1 MPLISIV
8 VPCYNEQESLPIFLK
23 ELDCVACSMAKID
36 SNISFEA
43 ILIDDGSKDA
53 TLSVMKEEAAAMH
66 PYAIRWYSFSRNFG
80 KEAGLFAGLQHAKG
94 DYVAT
99 MDADMQD
106 PPSLLPQMY
115 EILQTEDYDNV
126 ATRRTTRDGEP
137 PIRSFFARMFYKII
151 NRISNADI
159 VDGARDFRLM
169 KRPMVDAIV
178 SMGEYNRF
186 SKGIYGWVGFK
197 TKWLPYVN
205 INRVAGETKWSFLTL
220 LLYSIDGIVAF
231 STAPLS
237 IAALTGIVFCL
248 IAIVGF
254 VVILV
259 KTLVWGDPVDG
270 WPSLACLITLFGGM
284 QLLCLGII
292 GEYLAKAYLETK
304 RRPIYIIRES
314 NEESDDTV
322 YQLHVQECS
331 LLRCLFCV
339 FRRAV
344 CCPRRSGAHLPLW
357 RQFIPGR
364 RSQIPIHRFLLVVPP
379 CPFRRGESSLLLLPG
394 TWHEHLGAL

>member
-1 MPLISIV
+1 
-8 VPCYNEQESLPIFLK
+8 
-23 ELDCVACSMAKID
+23 
-36 SNISFEA
+36 
-43 ILIDDGSKDA
+43 
-53 TLSVMKEEAAAMH
+53 
-66 PYAIRWYSFSRNFG
+66 
-80 KEAGLFAGLQHAKG
+80 
-94 DYVAT
+94 

-126 ATRRTTRDGEP
+126 ATRRTTREGEP
-137 PIRSFFARMFYKII
+137 PIRSFCARMFYKII
-151 NRISNADI
+151 NRISKADI

-169 KRPMVDAIV
+169 KRPMVNAII

-205 INRVAGETKWSFLTL
+205 VNRVAGETKWSFWSL

-237 IAALTGIVFCL
+237 LAALTGIVFCL
-248 IAIVGF
+248 IAILGF

-259 KTLVWGDPVDG
+259 KTLVWGDPVGG

-304 RRPIYIIRES
+304 RRPIYIIR
-314 NEESDDTV
+314 
-322 YQLHVQECS
+322 
-331 LLRCLFCV
+331 LLSI
-339 FRRAV
+339 FRRV
-344 CCPRRSGAHLPLW
+344 LCRTCSGGACLPLW
-357 RQFIPGR
+357 RQLVSHQ
-364 RSQIPIHRFLLVVPP
+364 RSQIPIHRLLRVVSPR
-379 CPFRRGESSLLLLPG
+379 PFRRGKPSLFLLAG
-394 TWHEHLGAL
+394 TRHEHVGAL